1 MRSLKQINLEQ
12 LKIPISFIIAFLFIV
27 NSGFHI
33 KGVPTYITMYCTF
46 YLAVI
51 YLFIKGFKKLYI
63 ENSIS
68 IYICLIWILYLI
80 STQFFVGGDII
91 VLLAAIVTFIF
102 YILTKLL
109 LNKCPIQK
117 ALIISEGMMIYNAL
131 LFLVDAIYRFSNIG
145 LNVLNNFYLVK
156 TNSLLYADTNA
167 VGINSSLLTL
177 YAFYLYKTF
186 KSSKYLIYI
195 YLFIIFTIL
204 TFSRAAMCAILFSFL
219 ILYSYNS
226 FFAKRHYK
234 ISFRKFPVKIL
245 ILIPFILIMFAI
257 ILFIAQFLVSDAS
270 FLTKINIFEYISI
283 FFDKMPIHNLL
294 FGIGFD
300 NTSANFGLYAH
311 TYLATY
317 IIETGILGYFL
328 ITFFL
333 LSILAEHR
341 KTIYLLL
348 PFFFLGFSY
357 IGHTILNLFYVLLAM
372 IGYFEKSTKKQQV
385 EKN

>member
-1 MRSLKQINLEQ
+1 M
-12 LKIPISFIIAFLFIV
+12 AFLFIV

-68 IYICLIWILYLI
+68 VYICLIWILYLI
-80 STQFFVGGDII
+80 FTQFFVGGDII

-109 LNKCPIQK
+109 LNKCSNHH
-117 ALIISEGMMIYNAL
+117 ALIISESMMIYNAL

-186 KSSKYLIYI
+186 KSPKYLIYI

-226 FFAKRHYK
+226 FFTKRHYK

-245 ILIPFILIMFAI
+245 ILIPLILIMFAI

-283 FFDKMPIHNLL
+283 FFDKMSINNLL

-300 NTSANFGLYAH
+300 NTSSYFGLYAH

-317 IIETGILGYFL
+317 IIETGLLGYLL
-328 ITFFL
+328 ITSFL
-333 LSILAEHR
+333 LTILAEHK

-372 IGYFEKSTKKQQV
+372 IGYFEKNIKKQQV
-385 EKN
+385 KKN